1 MLVETER
8 RSVGLDPNG
17 IIVAADAISHPHA
30 GGIHAFFDK
39 RTAKED
45 CPRIRDII
53 DFVCYRCGIQ
63 IPFVWAWMCTDF
75 PFQDLDAHSWKAITV
90 SYVEGKL
97 FGTDFPAMENVASLL
112 ARKGIV
118 PNLRTALKSQ
128 RRSLGLSLGDMAF
141 RLGMERGDV
150 ASLERGCCP
159 TSIPRCRT
167 FNKVMVGYEIH
178 PVRLLQLAFTS
189 VADIYEKNK

>member
-17 IIVAADAISHPHA
+17 IIVAADAISHPYA
-30 GGIHAFFDK
+30 SGIHAFFDK

-53 DFVCYRCGIQ
+53 NFVCYRCGIQ

-75 PFQDLDAHSWKAITV
+75 PFQDLDAYSWKVATV

-97 FGTDFPAMENVASLL
+97 SGTDFPAMENVASLL
-112 ARKGIV
+112 ARKGMV

-128 RRSLGLSLGDMAF
+128 RRRLGLSLGEMAF

-159 TSIPRCRT
+159 TSIPRCDT
-167 FNKVMVGYEIH
+167 LNIAIECYEIH
-178 PVRLLQLAFTS
+178 PIRLLQLAFTS
-189 VADIYEKNK
+189 VA